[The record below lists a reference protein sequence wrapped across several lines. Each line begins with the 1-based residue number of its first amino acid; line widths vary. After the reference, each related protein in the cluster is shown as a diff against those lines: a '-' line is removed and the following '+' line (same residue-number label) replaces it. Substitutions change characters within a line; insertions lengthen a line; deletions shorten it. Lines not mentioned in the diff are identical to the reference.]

1 MRIYVRHTRSM
12 RRPARR
18 PLATLSVAIMAT
30 ACGMVLAVGAY
41 ARNHRTRHA
50 HVHRLSVFAHP
61 LKRRA
66 RAAYTDAGS
75 IPAGAVLAEMFGSAE
90 VYVSEEAGMLCLTVI
105 EAPSGGSSCGRSNE
119 LQNEA
124 LLDVNVSSGHVR
136 VGVLMP
142 NGVNSMAL
150 FDHDGT
156 SHVVKITNNVA
167 EAYDSN
173 VASVQYKLPDG
184 STRTENIPPHV
195 LNPYLDS

>member
-12 RRPARR
+12 RRPVRR
-18 PLATLSVAIMAT
+18 SLATLSVAIMAT

-66 RAAYTDAGS
+66 HAAYADAKDL
-75 IPAGAVLAEMFGSAE
+75 PAGAVLAEMFGSAE

-105 EAPSGGSSCGRSNE
+105 EAPLGGSSCGRSNE

-142 NGVNSMAL
+142 NGVNSVTL

-156 SHVVKITNNVA
+156 SRLVKITNNVA
-167 EAYDSN
+167 EVYDSN

-195 LNPYLDS
+195 LNPYLSS